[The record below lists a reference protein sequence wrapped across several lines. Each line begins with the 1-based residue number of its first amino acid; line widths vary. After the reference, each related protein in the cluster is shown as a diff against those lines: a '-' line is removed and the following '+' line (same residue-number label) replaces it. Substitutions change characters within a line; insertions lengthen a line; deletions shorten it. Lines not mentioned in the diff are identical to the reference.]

1 MISQATKT
9 ISEMRH
15 RRTVL
20 VGIVGLFSLVAAACS
35 VQETN
40 AYPVDLFTE
49 MHYSQAQRAQEPP
62 RLQPP
67 AETVAFESAG
77 GPEASLA
84 VPEFQ
89 RRDYNPAV
97 AADLYAVNCAVC
109 HGVNGLGDGPAVA
122 HLRNNQS
129 YYTTSTGQVMG
140 TDTGR
145 RLPPNLQES
154 ALRDNDAGLA
164 AFIRSGGN
172 SVMPQFEKFLTEE
185 EIWDIVAYI
194 QDRQTGLGTAQ

>member
-1 MISQATKT
+1 MISQAKKT
-9 ISEMRH
+9 FSAPG
-15 RRTVL
+15 RRRIAL
-20 VGIVGLFSLVAAACS
+20 VGLLGLFSLVAAACA
-35 VQETN
+35 VQEDNT
-40 AYPVDLFTE
+40 YPIGLFTE

-77 GPEASLA
+77 GPEAALA

-97 AADLYAVNCAVC
+97 GATLYEVNCAFC

-129 YYTTSTGQVMG
+129 YYATSTGQIMG
-140 TDTGR
+140 ETGR

-154 ALRDNDAGLA
+154 ALRDNDVAMLG
-164 AFIRSGGN
+164 FIRSGGN
-172 SVMPQFEKFLTEE
+172 SVMPQFEKFLSEE
-185 EIWDIVAYI
+185 EIWDIIAYI
-194 QDRQTGLGTAQ
+194 QDRQAGLGTAQ